1 MGRTMKPSTPLKNG
15 ARFHIPDRL
24 GPGAEL
30 ALPDIAAHH
39 AVRVL
44 RLAERDPVVV
54 FDGSGGEYEAVITHV
69 HRGEVRIKTGRL
81 RDGGPESPLDITLVQ
96 GVSSADR
103 MDLTVRK
110 AVELGVGRIAPV
122 LTQRSVVK
130 LDGNRVDRRRAHW
143 QGIAISACEQCGR
156 NLVPPVAEP
165 VGFETWLAALPRA
178 PEDGESRL
186 FLAIDGAQRLRDLP
200 APAGPTLLLAG
211 PEGGFAP
218 GEADLVLSRGFTPV
232 RLGPRVLRTETA
244 ALAAI
249 SALQTLWGDF

>member
-1 MGRTMKPSTPLKNG
+1 MARTMKPAHPLKNG

-54 FDGSGGEYEAVITHV
+54 FDGSGGEYDAVITHV
-69 HRGEVRIKTGRL
+69 HRGDVRVKTGRL
-81 RDGGPESPLDITLVQ
+81 RDGGPESPVSIMLVQ

-110 AVELGVGRIAPV
+110 AVELGVSRILPIF
-122 LTQRSVVK
+122 TQRSVVK

-156 NLVPPVAEP
+156 NLVPEVEEP
-165 VGFETWLAALPRA
+165 VGFETWLAALPRE
-178 PEDGESRL
+178 PQDGESRV
-186 FLAIDGAQRLRDLP
+186 FLSVDGAIRLRELP
-200 APAGPTLLLAG
+200 APTGTMLLLAG

-218 GEADLVLSRGFTPV
+218 SEADLVMTRAFTPV

-244 ALAAI
+244 AIAAI
-249 SALQTLWGDF
+249 SAIQTLWGDF